1 LILGLSLNGCRLWDA
16 LFGSSFDSSAGR
28 TIWTVENHVNSS
40 KPFFDDSAAYF
51 LGNEH
56 QVTAVDKRT
65 GRVRWSVVLP
75 VNFSNTI
82 GFGGVIADGKVIIGD
97 ADVFALDPAD
107 GRLIWRF
114 TPVEGKNPGITFLSR
129 WNGLVLSGST
139 SGHVFAINARDGTQ
153 AWARQLV
160 PRTNVRVFSPVVA
173 GDAVFAGFGDTEI
186 AANGETQGGLAALD
200 AATGAVR
207 WLTYL
212 PHNVD
217 ALSPT
222 APLDPALAGSVVA
235 VGVRDGPVYAYDR
248 ASGELRWKSPA
259 LLTPGAATEAQ
270 IRDLRPVCGAGG
282 FVYAGSTA
290 EVLVAIDAETG
301 ETKWRA
307 SSSQGSFTTFLSCEE
322 NAVYGIHPG
331 GQIDVYDG
339 RTGRVKWTQDD
350 FGRYAVGVGIDADR
364 VYMGALH
371 GLYALRK
378 N

>member
-1 LILGLSLNGCRLWDA
+1 
-16 LFGSSFDSSAGR
+16 
-28 TIWTVENHVNSS
+28 
-40 KPFFDDSAAYF
+40 
-51 LGNEH
+51 
-56 QVTAVDKRT
+56 
-65 GRVRWSVVLP
+65 
-75 VNFSNTI
+75 
-82 GFGGVIADGKVIIGD
+82 
-97 ADVFALDPAD
+97 
-107 GRLIWRF
+107 
-114 TPVEGKNPGITFLSR
+114 
-129 WNGLVLSGST
+129 
-139 SGHVFAINARDGTQ
+139 
-153 AWARQLV
+153 
-160 PRTNVRVFSPVVA
+160 
-173 GDAVFAGFGDTEI
+173 
-186 AANGETQGGLAALD
+186 
-200 AATGAVR
+200 
-207 WLTYL
+207 
-212 PHNVD
+212 
-217 ALSPT
+217 LSPT